1 MLVREGL
8 AKVDDYSNSKELWT
22 AQEEAQAA
30 RRNVRPSRPH
40 LLDADTVLT
49 ASPLRA
55 SADLVHVRPGA
66 GCRQRRRRASSSAAA
81 KGPAQKRTE
90 YLDVVVSEV
99 RGGTETVPFSF
110 SVQVVE
116 DGGIPALEK
125 LMGDLTLFHREADV
139 TPAGFAP
146 RSGDL
151 VSAKFSVDD
160 AWYRAKVRRS
170 NPAKKEAEV
179 VYIDC
184 ALAVSPSVLSVWA
197 GVPTLTRSMPTD
209 GNTEVIPYS
218 RLRPL
223 AAQFKALEGQAK
235 DATLSFVS
243 LLDWRVETYGEE
255 AKERFIE
262 LCLGQQLVANVDDR
276 QPNGVLSLSLFDP
289 ADPNSLASAGNSLNV
304 QLVREGSPAST
315 AARASATLPRGVQGA
330 RARKGQGAQVA
341 RRVLRARRRASGTL
355 SLSPLSEP
363 GIAELTLGLP
373 CRSSRTTRSLVAV
386 APTKPPTPLP
396 IRLLSRAFLAPSLPQ
411 SISQH
416 LLLPTHPPTSSITRL
431 FRTSR
436 SQKHRTR
443 AVLDCG
449 RARRLS
455 SLSLSHSLSHCLSLA
470 VVGCCAAFTWSSRS
484 YCCAVRRRTAQK
496 ESA

>member
-1 MLVREGL
+1 M
-8 AKVDDYSNSKELWT
+8 
-22 AQEEAQAA
+22 
-30 RRNVRPSRPH
+30 
-40 LLDADTVLT
+40 
-49 ASPLRA
+49 
-55 SADLVHVRPGA
+55 
-66 GCRQRRRRASSSAAA
+66 
-81 KGPAQKRTE
+81 
-90 YLDVVVSEV
+90 SEV

-304 QLVREGSPAST
+304 QLVREGL
-315 AARASATLPRGVQGA
+315 ARIDRRSRLRDAYPEVCKALE
-330 RARKGQGAQVA
+330 RAKDEA
-341 RRVLRARRRASGTL
+341 RR
-355 SLSPLSEP
+355 
-363 GIAELTLGLP
+363 
-373 CRSSRTTRSLVAV
+373 
-386 APTKPPTPLP
+386 
-396 IRLLSRAFLAPSLPQ
+396 SRAGCYELGDV
-411 SISQH
+411 
-416 LLLPTHPPTSSITRL
+416 RL
-431 FRTSR
+431 
-436 SQKHRTR
+436 
-443 AVLDCG
+443 G
-449 RARRLS
+449 
-455 SLSLSHSLSHCLSLA
+455 LSLSHLCRNRGSLN
-470 VVGCCAAFTWSSRS
+470 
-484 YCCAVRRRTAQK
+484 
-496 ESA
+496 